1 MYGKVSKSSSASSS
15 SLQNFDLRNITSSST
30 SPSSSSSSAMGGL
43 KAMHQHLTPLST
55 YLVLYL
61 FFSAQVFPR
70 SSGAQKFYPNGRYGR
85 RSDLPPLPQMM
96 KVPSSLMA
104 SVDAYLA
111 NSQANGNSGSK
122 DITAFAGVHPL
133 EDYQPMWCTEVER
146 KLNLFKC
153 FDRFP
158 VKMVHVGQSLPE
170 MKSIAAAVGGDSS
183 SSQGLGNVGPSAS
196 DVDQS

>member
-111 NSQANGNSGSK
+111 NSQGREREGDKLLIRFDKFIIHLSANGNSGSK
-122 DITAFAGVHPL
+122 DITAFAGVNPL

-153 FDRFP
+153 FDR
-158 VKMVHVGQSLPE
+158 
-170 MKSIAAAVGGDSS
+170 
-183 SSQGLGNVGPSAS
+183 
-196 DVDQS
+196 